1 MSIQQEFGLEPR
13 LIRQALRILVGA
25 DTSCAALAS
34 ELEELQQIGGSNFS
48 LRDSF
53 ITLQAAMQQEQ
64 ELRADT
70 EAELG
75 LLQER
80 VEVLETYTQKLEEVH
95 ADLQQEHTALQN
107 AHLLLL
113 QRAEALSQR
122 GSPARSELNFVT
134 HFSLITDSCCTN
146 WNVCLLLQAQLP
158 QSFVEATFFIFT
170 HYFVTHYFAAARSP
184 LMSFGKA
191 AHLRTGGSTGDHTA
205 RSAASTEHVS
215 VNAHPS
221 TLQIDVQ
228 PVLPLETYSPC
239 WLLQDGEL
247 ISAIQTMTSE
257 FRQKS
262 SLLVDDASF
271 IHEVRCGCVNLLP
284 YDYHPS

>member
-13 LIRQALRILVGA
+13 LIRQALRMLVGA

-34 ELEELQQIGGSNFS
+34 ELEELQQMGGSNFS

-134 HFSLITDSCCTN
+134 RFSLVTDSCCTN
-146 WNVCLLLQAQLP
+146 WERVVVAA
-158 QSFVEATFFIFT
+158 S
-170 HYFVTHYFAAARSP
+170 AAAP
-184 LMSFGKA
+184 ILC
-191 AHLRTGGSTGDHTA
+191 GSH
-205 RSAASTEHVS
+205 
-215 VNAHPS
+215 
-221 TLQIDVQ
+221 IF
-228 PVLPLETYSPC
+228 Y
-239 WLLQDGEL
+239 
-247 ISAIQTMTSE
+247 
-257 FRQKS
+257 F
-262 SLLVDDASF
+262 
-271 IHEVRCGCVNLLP
+271 
-284 YDYHPS
+284 